1 MRKALVIVVALTL
14 AAGIALPAAAST
26 GAKKKPVK
34 LEGKVNNKGT
44 EKVKDGAIE
53 ISADDFFFDATFI
66 KGAKGETVAVTITND
81 GGVQHTFTIDSQ
93 DIDETIDPGDSVTV
107 DVEVRAN
114 GKPAPG
120 YCAIHLGEGMKFAFF
135 SKSGGKARSEDKSDD
150 KSDKDTS
157 DDDTPTGG
165 YGY

>member
-1 MRKALVIVVALTL
+1 MRKVLVIVVALSV

-44 EKVKDGAIE
+44 EKVRDGAID

-66 KGAKGETVAVTITND
+66 KGTKGETVAVTVTND
-81 GGVQHTFTIDSQ
+81 GGVEHTFTIDSQ
-93 DIDETIDPGDSVTV
+93 DVDETIDPGDSVTL
-107 DVEVRAN
+107 DVEIPAN
-114 GKPAPG
+114 GKPVRG
-120 YCAIHLGEGMKFAFF
+120 YCAIHPGEGMKFAFF
-135 SKSGGKARSEDKSDD
+135 SKSGRGARSEDKSDD
-150 KSDKDTS
+150 DA
-157 DDDTPTGG
+157 PPGG